1 MRRALQHTTCTSSA
15 LGGGGGRGGAARSGR
30 AGGSVGRE
38 RERRRECATHFDP
51 HPPLVNPAQSVK
63 DMPVVQDGPPPGG
76 FPAIRYARRVPSTG
90 PTGALRA
97 SERRRALALA
107 LARTAAKPLCPPPT
121 LPQGLTLFA
130 VGAAIMAYGF
140 YKVGQ
145 GNKARRW
152 VKHEQ
157 LERRLAL
164 VPFLQAEEDR
174 RWVNAKA
181 EFDATEAEVMKGV
194 SATPTPTPARVGV
207 VVGRRAGCCDR
218 PAPRLRDGGVGC
230 SRCRAIAPPP
240 PGPRLQPGRERVQD
254 ALDAARAAGG
264 RVGRGPGV
272 TRCHVCVRCYR
283 PAPLQVPY

>member
-1 MRRALQHTTCTSSA
+1 MRCERAS
-15 LGGGGGRGGAARSGR
+15 GAAPLHLHSR
-30 AGGSVGRE
+30 ARPPNP
-38 RERRRECATHFDP
+38 CA
-51 HPPLVNPAQSVK
+51 
-63 DMPVVQDGPPPGG
+63 
-76 FPAIRYARRVPSTG
+76 
-90 PTGALRA
+90 
-97 SERRRALALA
+97 
-107 LARTAAKPLCPPPT
+107 PPPT

-240 PGPRLQPGRERVQD
+240 
-254 ALDAARAAGG
+254 
-264 RVGRGPGV
+264 
-272 TRCHVCVRCYR
+272 
-283 PAPLQVPY
+283 QVPGYNPGESVYKTRWMPPARPVGVWGEARG